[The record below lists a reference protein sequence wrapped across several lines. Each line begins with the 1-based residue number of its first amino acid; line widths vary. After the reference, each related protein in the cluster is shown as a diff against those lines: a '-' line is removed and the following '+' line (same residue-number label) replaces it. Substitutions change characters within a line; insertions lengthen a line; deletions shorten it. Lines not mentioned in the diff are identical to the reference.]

1 LYGTRR
7 LQLAKAIL
15 RKKNKSEGISLSDFN
30 LYYNAIVTKT
40 VKQGGNFPIHITDEE
55 TEAKQRK

>member
-1 LYGTRR
+1 MYETRR

-15 RKKNKSEGISLSDFN
+15 KNKSEGISLSDCN
-30 LYYNAIVTKT
+30 LYYKAIVTKT
-40 VKQGGNFPIHITDEE
+40 VQQGGHFPIHITDEE